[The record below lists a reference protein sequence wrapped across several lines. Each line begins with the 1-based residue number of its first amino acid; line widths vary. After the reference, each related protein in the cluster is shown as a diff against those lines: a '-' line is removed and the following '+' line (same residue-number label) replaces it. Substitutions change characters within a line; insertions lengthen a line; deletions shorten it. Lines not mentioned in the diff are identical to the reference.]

1 MKRTLLLLFIAFAIS
16 CEQKVDLQKAL
27 QLEHV
32 STGWLDAGVV
42 GGQHKIVPAASFTLK
57 NVSDRKLGLI
67 QLNAVFRQVNDP
79 ADWSSAFVPAAAKD
93 LAPGASTGPIVVQG
107 EKGYTSSDVP
117 ETMLKNTQ
125 FVDAKVDVF
134 ARHGSTNWVRLGE
147 YPVARQLVAPP
158 RAESRAR
165 SVGQSTTGG

>member
-1 MKRTLLLLFIAFAIS
+1 MKRTLLLLSIVFAIS

-27 QLEHV
+27 QLGHV

-57 NVSDRKLGLI
+57 NVGDRTLGLI

-79 ADWSSAFVPAAAKD
+79 AEWSSAFVPAAAKD
-93 LAPGASTGPIVVQG
+93 LAPGASTGPIVVRG
-107 EKGYTSSDVP
+107 EKGYTGSDPP
-117 ETMLKNTQ
+117 EAMLKHTE
-125 FVDAKVDVF
+125 FVDAKVDLFV
-134 ARHGSTNWVRLGE
+134 RHPSTNWTRLGE
-147 YPVARQLVAPP
+147 YPVARQLVEPP

-165 SVGQSTTGG
+165 